1 MTTASSAP
9 LDWGAVEVRSGGG
22 VVHRGPD
29 VLLVVPTVTEGLT
42 AAAGELIALCALT
55 PDPTGRRRFR
65 QAARLLA
72 DAEPEDVPGFVLMI
86 ATDDHLAV
94 LAHGAVTVSVTG
106 AQDVSFSAAEAL
118 SWVERTIDR
127 SFETLTV
134 EGTPANV
141 EGAPAAAEP
150 AGHGATTG
158 ALRLPLDLLAGTV
171 PGGGA
176 TVRSRAPGPP
186 PAKQGTEPAERGAAP
201 PEQEVARVLE
211 RPAYL
216 PAHGASVASA
226 RTGSTG
232 TAAVRAA
239 PEPGQPAPDHARA
252 SVAGSVEGAT
262 QGSAQGSAEGS
273 AEGSAPGSAEGRTE
287 GRTVMRPTVA
297 VKRVSLR
304 PQDRVGARVRRAPLP
319 RGAVAAPSPASGGP
333 VVLVEGVTCPS
344 GHLNEPESATCGPC
358 GARIDAAA
366 PRVTRARP
374 PLGVLVTDDGAVYT
388 VTGDYVIGRE
398 PEQAPD
404 VKAGT
409 ARALVLQDGEHSTS
423 RVHARLELSGWSVL
437 LKDSGSAN
445 GTFLSRG
452 GAAGPWTV
460 VPREPGTPLRPGDRV
475 RLGKRQLLFDRYHV
489 RSAPLQPTGR
499 QADGPHR

>member
-1 MTTASSAP
+1 MTTGCSAP
-9 LDWGAVEVRSGGG
+9 LDWGAVEVRSGSG

-29 VLLVVPTVTEGLT
+29 VLLVVPTVTEGL
-42 AAAGELIALCALT
+42 ADAAGELVALCALA

-65 QAARLLA
+65 QAARLLT
-72 DAEPEDVPGFVLMI
+72 DAEPEDVPGFVLVI

-94 LAHGAVTVSVTG
+94 LAHGAVRVSVTG
-106 AQDVSFSAAEAL
+106 AQGVTFSAADAL

-127 SFETLTV
+127 SFETVTV
-134 EGTPANV
+134 EGMPADV
-141 EGAPAAAEP
+141 EDLPAAAAP
-150 AGHGATTG
+150 AGRGAATG
-158 ALRLPLDLLAGTV
+158 ALRLPLDLVAGTV

-176 TVRSRAPGPP
+176 TVRTRRPAPS
-186 PAKQGTEPAERGAAP
+186 P

-216 PAHGASVASA
+216 PAHGAGVAPA
-226 RTGSTG
+226 GTGATG
-232 TAAVRAA
+232 TAALQPV
-239 PEPGQPAPDHARA
+239 QPAPDHA
-252 SVAGSVEGAT
+252 SVAGSPVSSTEGT
-262 QGSAQGSAEGS
+262 T
-273 AEGSAPGSAEGRTE
+273 EGRTE
-287 GRTVMRPTVA
+287 GQTVMRPTVA

-304 PQDRVGARVRRAPLP
+304 PQDRAGGRVRRAPLP
-319 RGAVAAPSPASGGP
+319 RGAAAAPLPASTGP
-333 VVLVEGVTCPS
+333 VVLIEGVTCPS
-344 GHLNEPESATCGPC
+344 GHLNEPESASCGPC
-358 GARIDAAA
+358 GARIDPAA

-404 VKAGT
+404 VKAGR
-409 ARALVLQDGEHSTS
+409 ARALVLQDGDHSTS

-489 RSAPLQPTGR
+489 RATPLQATGR
-499 QADGPHR
+499 GADGPHR

>member
-1 MTTASSAP
+1 MTTGWSAP
-9 LDWGAVEVRSGGG
+9 LGWGAVEVRSGGG

-29 VLLVVPTVTEGLT
+29 VLLVVPKVTEGLAD
-42 AAAGELIALCALT
+42 AAVELIALCALA

-65 QAARLLA
+65 QAARLLT

-127 SFETLTV
+127 SFETVTV
-134 EGTPANV
+134 EGTPATV
-141 EGAPAAAEP
+141 EGATAEP
-150 AGHGATTG
+150 AGRGATIG

-176 TVRSRAPGPP
+176 TVRSRRPAPS
-186 PAKQGTEPAERGAAP
+186 PAKQGAAPLEPGAAP

-216 PAHGASVASA
+216 PAHGARVAPA
-226 RTGSTG
+226 RTGATG

-239 PEPGQPAPDHARA
+239 PQPGPADPDHA
-252 SVAGSVEGAT
+252 SVAGST
-262 QGSAQGSAEGS
+262 EGS
-273 AEGSAPGSAEGRTE
+273 TAGSTAGRTE

-304 PQDRVGARVRRAPLP
+304 PQERAGARVRRAPLP
-319 RGAVAAPSPASGGP
+319 RGAAAAPLPASAGP
-333 VVLVEGVTCPS
+333 VVLIEGVICPS

-358 GARIDAAA
+358 GARIDPAA
-366 PRVTRARP
+366 PRVTQARP

-404 VKAGT
+404 VKAGR
-409 ARALVLQDGEHSTS
+409 ARALVLQEGEHSTS

-489 RSAPLQPTGR
+489 RATPLQATGR
-499 QADGPHR
+499 GADGPHR

>member
-1 MTTASSAP
+1 MTTGCSAP
-9 LDWGAVEVRSGGG
+9 LDWGAVEVRSGRG

-29 VLLVVPTVTEGLT
+29 VLLVVPTVTERL
-42 AAAGELIALCALT
+42 ADAAGELVALCALA

-65 QAARLLA
+65 QAARLLT
-72 DAEPEDVPGFVLMI
+72 DAEPEDVPGFVLVI

-94 LAHGAVTVSVTG
+94 LAHGAVRVSVTG
-106 AQDVSFSAAEAL
+106 AQGVTFSAADAL

-127 SFETLTV
+127 SFETVTV
-134 EGTPANV
+134 EGMPADV
-141 EGAPAAAEP
+141 EDLPAAAAP
-150 AGHGATTG
+150 AGRGAATG
-158 ALRLPLDLLAGTV
+158 ALRLPLDLVAGTV
-171 PGGGA
+171 PGEGA
-176 TVRSRAPGPP
+176 TVRSRRPAPS
-186 PAKQGTEPAERGAAP
+186 PAEQGAVPREQGAAPKERGAAPREQGAAP

-216 PAHGASVASA
+216 PAHGAGVAPA
-226 RTGSTG
+226 GTGATG
-232 TAAVRAA
+232 TAALQPV
-239 PEPGQPAPDHARA
+239 QPAPDHASA
-252 SVAGSVEGAT
+252 SVAGSPVGSTEGT
-262 QGSAQGSAEGS
+262 
-273 AEGSAPGSAEGRTE
+273 AEGRTE

-304 PQDRVGARVRRAPLP
+304 PQDRAGARVRRAPLP
-319 RGAVAAPSPASGGP
+319 RGAAAAPLPASTGP
-333 VVLVEGVTCPS
+333 VVLIEGVTCPS
-344 GHLNEPESATCGPC
+344 GHLNEPESASCGPC
-358 GARIDAAA
+358 GARIDPAA

-374 PLGVLVTDDGAVYT
+374 PLGVLVTDDGSVYT

-404 VKAGT
+404 VKAGR

-489 RSAPLQPTGR
+489 RATPLQATGR
-499 QADGPHR
+499 GADGPHR

>member
-1 MTTASSAP
+1 MTTGCSAP
-9 LDWGAVEVRSGGG
+9 LDWGAVEVRSGRG

-29 VLLVVPTVTEGLT
+29 VLLVVPTVTEGL
-42 AAAGELIALCALT
+42 ADAAGELVALCALT

-65 QAARLLA
+65 QAARLLT

-106 AQDVSFSAAEAL
+106 AQGVTFSAAEAL

-127 SFETLTV
+127 SFETVTV
-134 EGTPANV
+134 EGMPADV
-141 EGAPAAAEP
+141 EGMPAAAAP
-150 AGHGATTG
+150 AGRGAATG
-158 ALRLPLDLLAGTV
+158 ALRLPLDLVAGTV

-176 TVRSRAPGPP
+176 TVRSRRPAPS
-186 PAKQGTEPAERGAAP
+186 PAEQGAAPREQGAAPKERGVAPREQGAAP

-216 PAHGASVASA
+216 PAHGAGVAPA
-226 RTGSTG
+226 GTGATG
-232 TAAVRAA
+232 TAALQPV
-239 PEPGQPAPDHARA
+239 QPAPDQANA
-252 SVAGSVEGAT
+252 SVAGSPVSSTEGT
-262 QGSAQGSAEGS
+262 TEGTT
-273 AEGSAPGSAEGRTE
+273 EGRTE

-297 VKRVSLR
+297 VKRVALR
-304 PQDRVGARVRRAPLP
+304 PQDRAGARVRRAPLP
-319 RGAVAAPSPASGGP
+319 RGAAAAPLPASTGP
-333 VVLVEGVTCPS
+333 VVLIEGVTCPS
-344 GHLNEPESATCGPC
+344 GHLNEPESASCGPC
-358 GARIDAAA
+358 GARIDPAA

-404 VKAGT
+404 VKAGR

-489 RSAPLQPTGR
+489 RATPLQPTGR
-499 QADGPHR
+499 GADGPHR

>member
-1 MTTASSAP
+1 MTTGCSAP
-9 LDWGAVEVRSGGG
+9 LDWGAVEVRSGSG

-29 VLLVVPTVTEGLT
+29 VLLVVPTVTEGL
-42 AAAGELIALCALT
+42 ADAAGELVALCALT

-65 QAARLLA
+65 QAARLLT
-72 DAEPEDVPGFVLMI
+72 DAEPEDVPGFVLVI

-106 AQDVSFSAAEAL
+106 AQGVTFSAAEAL

-127 SFETLTV
+127 SFETVTV
-134 EGTPANV
+134 EGTPADV
-141 EGAPAAAEP
+141 EDLPAAAAP
-150 AGHGATTG
+150 AGRGAATG
-158 ALRLPLDLLAGTV
+158 ALRLPLDLVAGTV
-171 PGGGA
+171 PGAGA
-176 TVRSRAPGPP
+176 TVRSRRPAPS
-186 PAKQGTEPAERGAAP
+186 PAERGAAPREQGAAP

-216 PAHGASVASA
+216 PAHGAGVAPA
-226 RTGSTG
+226 GTGATG
-232 TAAVRAA
+232 TAALQ
-239 PEPGQPAPDHARA
+239 PGQPAPDHASA
-252 SVAGSVEGAT
+252 SVARSPVGST
-262 QGSAQGSAEGS
+262 EGS
-273 AEGSAPGSAEGRTE
+273 TEGRTEGRAEGRGE
-287 GRTVMRPTVA
+287 GRTVMRPTVT

-304 PQDRVGARVRRAPLP
+304 PQDRAGGRVRRAPLP
-319 RGAVAAPSPASGGP
+319 RGAAAAPLPASTGP
-333 VVLVEGVTCPS
+333 AVLIEGVTCPS
-344 GHLNEPESATCGPC
+344 GHLNEPESASCGPC
-358 GARIDAAA
+358 GARIDPAA

-404 VKAGT
+404 VKAGR

-489 RSAPLQPTGR
+489 RATPLQSTGR
-499 QADGPHR
+499 GADGPHR

>member
-1 MTTASSAP
+1 MTTGCSAP
-9 LDWGAVEVRSGGG
+9 LDWGAVEVRSGSG

-29 VLLVVPTVTEGLT
+29 VLLVVPTVTEGL
-42 AAAGELIALCALT
+42 ADAAGELVALCALT

-65 QAARLLA
+65 QAARLLT
-72 DAEPEDVPGFVLMI
+72 DAEPEDVPGFVLVI

-106 AQDVSFSAAEAL
+106 AQGVTFSAAEAL

-127 SFETLTV
+127 SFETVTV
-134 EGTPANV
+134 EGMPADV
-141 EGAPAAAEP
+141 EDLPAAAAP
-150 AGHGATTG
+150 AGRGAATG
-158 ALRLPLDLLAGTV
+158 ALRLPLDLVAGTV

-176 TVRSRAPGPP
+176 TVRSRRPAPS
-186 PAKQGTEPAERGAAP
+186 PAERGAAPREQGAAP

-216 PAHGASVASA
+216 PAHGAGVAPA
-226 RTGSTG
+226 GTGATG
-232 TAAVRAA
+232 TAALQPV
-239 PEPGQPAPDHARA
+239 QPAPDHASA
-252 SVAGSVEGAT
+252 SVAGSPV
-262 QGSAQGSAEGS
+262 GSTEGS
-273 AEGSAPGSAEGRTE
+273 TEGRTQGGAE

-304 PQDRVGARVRRAPLP
+304 PQDRAGGRVRRAPLP
-319 RGAVAAPSPASGGP
+319 QGAAAAPLPASTGP
-333 VVLVEGVTCPS
+333 VVLIEGVTCPS
-344 GHLNEPESATCGPC
+344 GHLNEPESASCGPC
-358 GARIDAAA
+358 GARIDPAA

-404 VKAGT
+404 VKAGR

-489 RSAPLQPTGR
+489 RATPLQPTGR
-499 QADGPHR
+499 GADGPHR

>member
-1 MTTASSAP
+1 MTTGSSAP

-29 VLLVVPTVTEGLT
+29 VLLVVPTVTEGL
-42 AAAGELIALCALT
+42 ADAAGELVALCALT

-65 QAARLLA
+65 QAARLLT
-72 DAEPEDVPGFVLMI
+72 DAEPEDVPGFVLVI
-86 ATDDHLAV
+86 ATDDRLAV

-106 AQDVSFSAAEAL
+106 AQDVTFSAAEAL

-127 SFETLTV
+127 SFETVTV

-141 EGAPAAAEP
+141 EGADAAAEP
-150 AGHGATTG
+150 AGRGATPGT
-158 ALRLPLDLLAGTV
+158 LRLQLDLLAGTV

-176 TVRSRAPGPP
+176 TVRSRRPAPS
-186 PAKQGTEPAERGAAP
+186 PATQGAAPWEPGTAP

-216 PAHGASVASA
+216 PAHGASIAPA
-226 RTGSTG
+226 HTGATGSS
-232 TAAVRAA
+232 AVPVA
-239 PEPGQPAPDHARA
+239 PQPRQAAPDHASV
-252 SVAGSVEGAT
+252 SVADGT
-262 QGSAQGSAEGS
+262 AEGS
-273 AEGSAPGSAEGRTE
+273 AE

-297 VKRVSLR
+297 GKRVSLR
-304 PQDRVGARVRRAPLP
+304 PQGRVGARVRRAPLP
-319 RGAVAAPSPASGGP
+319 RGAAAAPSPASTGP
-333 VVLVEGVTCPS
+333 VVLIEGVTCPS

-358 GARIDAAA
+358 GARIDPAA

-489 RSAPLQPTGR
+489 RSTPLQATGR
-499 QADGPHR
+499 RADGPHR

>member
-42 AAAGELIALCALT
+42 AVAGELIALCALT

-141 EGAPAAAEP
+141 EGAPAPLSLP
-150 AGHGATTG
+150 AMAPLTG

-176 TVRSRAPGPP
+176 TVRSRAPGRP
-186 PAKQGTEPAERGAAP
+186 PAKQGPEPAKRGAAP

-252 SVAGSVEGAT
+252 SVAGSVEGT
-262 QGSAQGSAEGS
+262 TQGSAEGS
-273 AEGSAPGSAEGRTE
+273 TE

-319 RGAVAAPSPASGGP
+319 RGAAAAPSPASGGP
-333 VVLVEGVTCPS
+333 VVLIEGVTCPS

>member
-1 MTTASSAP
+1 
-9 LDWGAVEVRSGGG
+9 
-22 VVHRGPD
+22 
-29 VLLVVPTVTEGLT
+29 
-42 AAAGELIALCALT
+42 
-55 PDPTGRRRFR
+55 
-65 QAARLLA
+65 
-72 DAEPEDVPGFVLMI
+72 MI

-106 AQDVSFSAAEAL
+106 AQDVSFSAAESL

-141 EGAPAAAEP
+141 EGTPPPLSLPAMGPRPE
-150 AGHGATTG
+150 
-158 ALRLPLDLLAGTV
+158 RFVSPLDLLAGTV

-273 AEGSAPGSAEGRTE
+273 AEGSAPGGAEGRTE

-297 VKRVSLR
+297 VKRGPSGPR
-304 PQDRVGARVRRAPLP
+304 TASARGCGGRRCREGLWPRRAGERRPGRAGRGGDLPPRPLQRP
-319 RGAVAAPSPASGGP
+319 GVGHLRALRGAARRGCPAGTRAAAAARCAGHRRRLGVHGDRGLRHRPRPGAGRRRQGRHGQAAGPAGRGAQHLAGPRAAGPSPAGGCWSG
-333 VVLVEGVTCPS
+333 T
-344 GHLNEPESATCGPC
+344 A
-358 GARIDAAA
+358 ARPTARSSAAA
-366 PRVTRARP
+366 DRPGRGRRCRAS
-374 PLGVLVTDDGAVYT
+374 
-388 VTGDYVIGRE
+388 
-398 PEQAPD
+398 
-404 VKAGT
+404 
-409 ARALVLQDGEHSTS
+409 RA
-423 RVHARLELSGWSVL
+423 
-437 LKDSGSAN
+437 
-445 GTFLSRG
+445 
-452 GAAGPWTV
+452 
-460 VPREPGTPLRPGDRV
+460 TPLRPGRPGAARQATAAV
-475 RLGKRQLLFDRYHV
+475 RLLPRAAR
-489 RSAPLQPTGR
+489 RR
-499 QADGPHR
+499 

>member
-29 VLLVVPTVTEGLT
+29 VLLVVPMVTEGLT
-42 AAAGELIALCALT
+42 AAAEELIALCALT

-141 EGAPAAAEP
+141 EGAPAAEP
-150 AGHGATTG
+150 AGHGATAG

-176 TVRSRAPGPP
+176 TVRSRAPGRP

-333 VVLVEGVTCPS
+333 VVLIEGVTCPS
-344 GHLNEPESATCGPC
+344 GHLNESESATCGPC

-489 RSAPLQPTGR
+489 RATPLQPTGR

>member
-1 MTTASSAP
+1 MTTGCSAP
-9 LDWGAVEVRSGGG
+9 LDWGAVEVRSGSG

-29 VLLVVPTVTEGLT
+29 VLLVVPTVTEGL
-42 AAAGELIALCALT
+42 ADAAGELVALCALA

-65 QAARLLA
+65 QAARLLT
-72 DAEPEDVPGFVLMI
+72 DAEPEDVPGFVLVI
-86 ATDDHLAV
+86 AADDHLAV

-106 AQDVSFSAAEAL
+106 AQGVTFSAAEAL

-127 SFETLTV
+127 SFETVIV
-134 EGTPANV
+134 EGMPADV
-141 EGAPAAAEP
+141 EDLPAAAEP
-150 AGHGATTG
+150 AGRGAATG
-158 ALRLPLDLLAGTV
+158 ALRLPLDLVAGTV

-176 TVRSRAPGPP
+176 TVRSRRPAPS
-186 PAKQGTEPAERGAAP
+186 PAERGAAP
-201 PEQEVARVLE
+201 REQGAARPEQEVARVLE

-216 PAHGASVASA
+216 PAHGAGVAPA
-226 RTGSTG
+226 GTGATG
-232 TAAVRAA
+232 TAALQ
-239 PEPGQPAPDHARA
+239 PGQPAPDHASA
-252 SVAGSVEGAT
+252 SVAGSPV
-262 QGSAQGSAEGS
+262 GSTEGS
-273 AEGSAPGSAEGRTE
+273 TVGSTEGRAE

-304 PQDRVGARVRRAPLP
+304 PQDRAGAQVRRAPLP
-319 RGAVAAPSPASGGP
+319 RGAAAAPLPASTGP
-333 VVLVEGVTCPS
+333 VVLIEGVTCPS
-344 GHLNEPESATCGPC
+344 GHLNEPESASCGPC
-358 GARIDAAA
+358 GARIDPAA
-366 PRVTRARP
+366 PRVTRPRP

-404 VKAGT
+404 VKAGR

-460 VPREPGTPLRPGDRV
+460 VPREPGTALRPGDRV

-489 RSAPLQPTGR
+489 RATPLQPTGR
-499 QADGPHR
+499 GADGPHR